1 MKIIHLLFLSILAYC
16 QSYSQEFVATISPNF
31 VTVLPAS
38 NAFLDKGLKTASYQ
52 NLDAD
57 PKVFAVQGWKEKNQ
71 SLSWNIKVVKKGSY
85 RVAMLLLVKG
95 LSPNAF
101 INLKLSSKE
110 SDISLQSK
118 NSNWDKIYFSEKLL
132 LDTGIHHLQLQMADL
147 AEGEHP
153 DLSVYS
159 LELATEK
166 ALKKKNATVESLRS
180 KPKWLTG
187 AKYGLFFHWNARS
200 KPMSGIAKSYNDAAK
215 DFDVTKFSLMVHET
229 GADFI
234 VFTTSWDLSTFPAP
248 LKSLDNLL
256 PGNTTSRDLI
266 EDLAQALSKWNIKL
280 VVYCNFRINKLGWKK
295 EDRLILGKVDSS
307 FSKLVTIYS
316 EIGERYAKKIGGLWI
331 DDGMGLYPHNAPFE
345 TLSGVIKKH
354 DKNMVVGYNSW
365 IYPRFTDLQDF
376 FGGENGITLKSAGIN
391 NPYLPSGGSGYFTDG
406 PQKGLKA
413 TFCGLLEP
421 GDWTH
426 TESEKVIPSPLLKA
440 PELINII
447 KEGIMRK
454 NVAIMNIRV
463 YQDGT
468 VSPETFNLLKEL
480 NKAVHN

>member
-166 ALKKKNATVESLRS
+166 ALKKKNI
-180 KPKWLTG
+180 
-187 AKYGLFFHWNARS
+187 F
-200 KPMSGIAKSYNDAAK
+200 
-215 DFDVTKFSLMVHET
+215 
-229 GADFI
+229 
-234 VFTTSWDLSTFPAP
+234 
-248 LKSLDNLL
+248 
-256 PGNTTSRDLI
+256 
-266 EDLAQALSKWNIKL
+266 
-280 VVYCNFRINKLGWKK
+280 
-295 EDRLILGKVDSS
+295 
-307 FSKLVTIYS
+307 
-316 EIGERYAKKIGGLWI
+316 
-331 DDGMGLYPHNAPFE
+331 
-345 TLSGVIKKH
+345 
-354 DKNMVVGYNSW
+354 
-365 IYPRFTDLQDF
+365 
-376 FGGENGITLKSAGIN
+376 
-391 NPYLPSGGSGYFTDG
+391 
-406 PQKGLKA
+406 
-413 TFCGLLEP
+413 
-421 GDWTH
+421 
-426 TESEKVIPSPLLKA
+426 
-440 PELINII
+440 
-447 KEGIMRK
+447 
-454 NVAIMNIRV
+454 
-463 YQDGT
+463 
-468 VSPETFNLLKEL
+468 
-480 NKAVHN
+480 